1 MLILMTMEEAHLK
14 ETKKQSAFWYKKVIE
29 TDGEILFNDM
39 ETHA

>member
-1 MLILMTMEEAHLK
+1 MTMEEAHLK
-14 ETKKQSAFWYKKVIE
+14 ELKTKCFWYKKVIE